1 MRIMESIDN
10 NAKKPES
17 AGGASE
23 QSLKAAYL
31 SACNA
36 NMAKTEFLSKISH
49 DIRTPMNAIIGM
61 TAIAAA
67 HIEDHELVRSSLEKI
82 AVSSQ
87 QMMLLME
94 EIQDISRIEAGKQEL
109 NEAPFDMAEVI
120 GEALE
125 TLSVQA
131 RAYGLRFDAYVGDLR
146 HTEVIGDRKRIMQA
160 GMNVANNAIKYTPID
175 GVISVHVSEL
185 EADTPDKVVYEL
197 VVEDNGIGMSPEL
210 LEHIFDP
217 FVEDEAGGALH
228 GTGLGLPL
236 AKSFLDLMGGTI
248 EVESALQQGSRFTLR
263 IPLKLQQLHGAA
275 DNAEQAVSDSDDA
288 NVQGLQKIEATDY
301 SHKRILLVEDN
312 EFNRD
317 LEETILSYT
326 GALVETASNG
336 QEAVLMVNNRG
347 DDYYHL
353 VLMDIEMPVMNGY
366 EATRRI
372 RQIPGVYAQQL
383 PIVAVSANTFA
394 ADVDAARE
402 AGMDEHLAK
411 PMELAKLEQLLK
423 KYLG

>member
-1 MRIMESIDN
+1 MRIMESMDN
-10 NAKKPES
+10 KEKKIEGV
-17 AGGASE
+17 GGASE

-31 SACNA
+31 SAYNA

-82 AVSSQ
+82 AISSQ

-109 NEAPFDMAEVI
+109 NEAPFDMAEII

-125 TLSVQA
+125 TLSAQA
-131 RAYGLRFDAYVGDLR
+131 QAYGLRFDAYVGDLR
-146 HTEVIGDRKRIMQA
+146 HTEVIGDKKRIMQA

-185 EADTPDKVVYEL
+185 EADSPDKVIYEL
-197 VVEDNGIGMSPEL
+197 VVEDNGIGMSSEF
-210 LEHIFDP
+210 LETVFEP
-217 FVEDEAGGALH
+217 FVEDSVEGGGVH

-236 AKSFLDLMGGTI
+236 AKSFIDLMGGTI
-248 EVESALQQGSRFTLR
+248 EVESAPQQGSRFTIRL
-263 IPLKLQQLHGAA
+263 PLKLQSQYSMPEAA
-275 DNAEQAVSDSDDA
+275 ENSA

-312 EFNRD
+312 EFNRE

-326 GALVETASNG
+326 GAVVETACNG

-372 RQIPGVYAQQL
+372 RQIPGVYTQQL